1 MARKSIISL
10 SLFLAMCASV
20 TCAMAHSTV
29 YTDDLGR
36 MHFLGKD
43 QGEKTLQQVSDF
55 KNPSTMFI
63 NNGEIVKGA
72 SQDVIN
78 TPPNAGYEQRYKY
91 RNLNASEVQER
102 MNRAKGSF
110 TYDKGA
116 MDASNPYTY
125 GETNIKSISNK
136 TESTEHKSD
145 STKTKKKH
153 FWDNW

>member
-1 MARKSIISL
+1 
-10 SLFLAMCASV
+10 
-20 TCAMAHSTV
+20 
-29 YTDDLGR
+29 
-36 MHFLGKD
+36 
-43 QGEKTLQQVSDF
+43 
-55 KNPSTMFI
+55 
-63 NNGEIVKGA
+63 
-72 SQDVIN
+72 
-78 TPPNAGYEQRYKY
+78 
-91 RNLNASEVQER
+91 

-136 TESTEHKSD
+136 TESTEQKSD